1 MIRRDEKVKEIAAD
15 EFEIIVYKYNNG
27 KIKNPDYMPVE
38 KNFLIIL
45 LVSLIIFIIGLQ
57 ITPGLSPDSTRYI
70 AFAEKII
77 TNGPFYPLT
86 IHSDPLESWAT
97 SVIPPL
103 FEYFISGFLFL
114 GFEKLTAGGMVSL
127 LFLALLPFPI
137 FYLAKEVGNRNIGYL
152 SVLFFFTM
160 ASTWYIGTWVWTE
173 TMFIFFSISALFFCI
188 KYLKYN
194 TTEYLILCAFFSTLT
209 CLTRWIGIILVLSI
223 FAVLFYS
230 SMKYRQL
237 SKTLLISYLIISL
250 SPVSILLLKNFIFKG
265 KVYPYFGSMGNFLDI
280 FIVPVST
287 MVKDFV
293 FPLLY
298 ILPKLTNVSRIGRH
312 IYYNKEAGVSLIDF
326 NFDFFDG
333 FYAVFLIVIMILF
346 ALSMYCVFKFITNF
360 QLIKKK
366 LLDEKN
372 LFILPIITYTIFYLL
387 SLMFL
392 KSVFPFDDLDTR
404 LLIPIYPLLIILFF
418 YTYYEMVASLQEA
431 QKAHIKRYFF
441 IFVVLFIV
449 TQAIASSVLL
459 VQQRDGKQFS
469 SEEGKMFT
477 TSQSFIFL
485 ERNWN
490 KSDPIF
496 SNVRVHAM
504 KYYLDS
510 YFNENIYQINGNF
523 QLVHTDAQ
531 SQGNVTEIL
540 NSSDK
545 RIILFIQTNKQDT
558 IVEQLVKKP
567 RDSQMFIQCIKDEN
581 YELWVNKKFDTF
593 CS

>member
-1 MIRRDEKVKEIAAD
+1 
-15 EFEIIVYKYNNG
+15 
-27 KIKNPDYMPVE
+27 MPVE

-137 FYLAKEVGNRNIGYL
+137 FYLAKEVGNRTIGYL
-152 SVLFFFTM
+152 SILFFFTM

-173 TMFIFFSISALFFCI
+173 TTFIFFSLSALFFCI
-188 KYLKYN
+188 KYLKFHN
-194 TTEYLILCAFFSTLT
+194 TEYLILCAFFGMLS

-250 SPVSILLLKNFIFKG
+250 SPVSILLLRNFIFKG
-265 KVYPYFGSMGNFLDI
+265 TVYPSFGSKGNFFDI
-280 FIVPVST
+280 FIYPVYT
-287 MVKDFV
+287 IVKDFV

-312 IYYNKEAGVSLIDF
+312 IYYNKEAGASFIVF

-333 FYAVFLIVIMILF
+333 FYAVFLIVILILF
-346 ALSMYCVFKFITNF
+346 VLSMYCIFKFLTNF
-360 QLIKKK
+360 QLIKER
-366 LLDEKN
+366 LLDEKKF
-372 LFILPIITYTIFYLL
+372 FILPIIIYIIFYLL

-392 KSVFPFDDLDTR
+392 KSVSHFDDLDTR
-404 LLIPIYPLLIILFF
+404 LLIPIYPLLLILFF
-418 YTYYEMVASLQEA
+418 YLYYEMVPSLHESKKA
-431 QKAHIKRYFF
+431 QIKRYFLL
-441 IFVVLFIV
+441 FVILFLV
-449 TQAIASSVLL
+449 TQIVSSSALL

-469 SEEGKMFT
+469 SEEGKKFT
-477 TSQSFIFL
+477 ESNSFIFL
-485 ERNWN
+485 ENNWN

-496 SNVRVHAM
+496 TNVRVYPM

-510 YFNENIYQINGNF
+510 YFNENIYEIYGNF
-523 QLVHTDAQ
+523 QLVPSDGQ
-531 SQGNVTEIL
+531 SQGNATEIL
-540 NSSDK
+540 NSDK
-545 RIILFIQTNKQDT
+545 RIILFVQTNQQDK
-558 IVEQLVKKP
+558 IVEQILRKP
-567 RDSQMFIQCIKDEN
+567 NESQMFIRCQKDEN
-581 YELWVNKKFDTF
+581 YELWVNKKFDNF

>member
-1 MIRRDEKVKEIAAD
+1 
-15 EFEIIVYKYNNG
+15 
-27 KIKNPDYMPVE
+27 
-38 KNFLIIL
+38 
-45 LVSLIIFIIGLQ
+45 
-57 ITPGLSPDSTRYI
+57 
-70 AFAEKII
+70 
-77 TNGPFYPLT
+77 
-86 IHSDPLESWAT
+86 
-97 SVIPPL
+97 
-103 FEYFISGFLFL
+103 
-114 GFEKLTAGGMVSL
+114 
-127 LFLALLPFPI
+127 
-137 FYLAKEVGNRNIGYL
+137 
-152 SVLFFFTM
+152 
-160 ASTWYIGTWVWTE
+160 
-173 TMFIFFSISALFFCI
+173 
-188 KYLKYN
+188 
-194 TTEYLILCAFFSTLT
+194 
-209 CLTRWIGIILVLSI
+209 
-223 FAVLFYS
+223 
-230 SMKYRQL
+230 
-237 SKTLLISYLIISL
+237 
-250 SPVSILLLKNFIFKG
+250 
-265 KVYPYFGSMGNFLDI
+265 MGNFLDI